1 MTPPPPTD
9 TTPWELPYSPP
20 GGPIGIGPEGPT
32 DTTPWELPIDRPF
45 QPLPKGEPL
54 PGRPPEAA
62 PAPGPVQG
70 LPEELPTFGPDSNL
84 INTEVLPQA
93 DPRLMRLQGLT
104 DDLLQRM
111 TTGPNR
117 FDIAK
122 QYWDEFQKET
132 QGGYDRSFAD
142 ARNEAAAHGRLKSGM
157 LTNTYGDL
165 AESRARDLDVA
176 RSRYLTDALQGTIGD
191 TRNQLADV
199 SGVEGQAYGEGV
211 GNRNEVRGER
221 GYQQNM
227 AEQALI
233 RRIMQQAAESGMDT
247 TAFNQAIAQWQ
258 AGQAN
263 NPTGALETGAA
274 QAGNEAAGQSQDV
287 EELLRMLLARMG
299 SGGGTP

>member
-1 MTPPPPTD
+1 MPGIPQGIGPGGTADPGRTPPPEPR
-9 TTPWELPYSPP
+9 SQPP
-20 GGPIGIGPEGPT
+20 V
-32 DTTPWELPIDRPF
+32 
-45 QPLPKGEPL
+45 
-54 PGRPPEAA
+54 PGVDPNP
-62 PAPGPVQG
+62 
-70 LPEELPTFGPDSNL
+70 PTFGPDDNL
-84 INTEVLPQA
+84 IDKKIEPGS
-93 DPRLMRLQGLT
+93 DPRLIRLQGLT
-104 DDLLQRM
+104 DDILQRM
-111 TTGPNR
+111 TSGPNR

-132 QGGYDRSFAD
+132 QGDYDRSFTD
-142 ARNEAAAHGRLKSGM
+142 ARNEAAAHGRLKSGI

-165 AESRARDLDVA
+165 AERRGRDLDVA

-199 SGVEGQAYGEGV
+199 TGVEGQAYGEGV
-211 GNRNEVRGER
+211 GNRNEMRGER
-221 GYQQNM
+221 GYQQGL

-233 RRIMQQAAESGMDT
+233 RRIMQQAAESGLDT
-247 TAFNQAIAQWQ
+247 NAFNQAIAQWQ

-299 SGGGTP
+299 SGGSP